1 MKIRFF
7 REESAETALTVI
19 EKQVQLLRQEFRN
32 QESIHSLHKTIN
44 QLEKKL
50 TAETNAKTAAIKDKE
65 AALTRQENSYVN
77 YMYHIHHSH

>member
-19 EKQVQLLRQEFRN
+19 EKQVQLLRQEFQN

-65 AALTRQENSYVN
+65 AALTRQENS
-77 YMYHIHHSH
+77 